1 MTGQTAKPPVI
12 VAMPA
17 EVDLTNQAAV
27 ADSLLDAGETASV
40 VIADMTGTTFCDSA
54 GMRMLHVVSD
64 HAAAAGSTL
73 RIVVSPGSSVAR
85 ALAILGMDRLVSV
98 YTSIQDATRI
108 PPGTSQRT

>member
-1 MTGQTAKPPVI
+1 MTRQTAKPPVI
-12 VAMPA
+12 VALPA

-27 ADSLLDAGETASV
+27 ADSLLDAAVNVSV
-40 VIADMTGTTFCDSA
+40 VIADMTCTTFCDSA

-64 HAAAAGSTL
+64 YAAATGSTL

-98 YTSIQDATRI
+98 YTSIQDATRT
-108 PPGTSQRT
+108 PPRASQKT